1 MLYYRYKRRLVCL
14 TMKRWVSQKVSWK
27 LREGK
32 MEKFADEMFLM
43 ILLAS
48 VTAFALY
55 AYEGVPVHTAPIATG
70 MNPD

>member
-1 MLYYRYKRRLVCL
+1 
-14 TMKRWVSQKVSWK
+14 
-27 LREGK
+27 

-55 AYEGVPVHTAPIATG
+55 AYEGVPAHTAPIATG
-70 MNPD
+70 TNPD